1 MLHIRAQAAS
11 LFFLCGILILALQG
25 QRALAA
31 TEESIA
37 AFSKFVE
44 AGNYQDANFYLTNNL
59 IAPAEIDTSQLFF
72 SVVMKQFSNDLQKS
86 AGQIDVLY
94 KYLNEIQ
101 AIDLNRQV
109 NCGGGYNETSICL
122 FVNNMLTGA
131 DRNAINYFVER
142 GMNLNQRVPGIVPS
156 TVPLFLRLGT
166 KYSLDDV
173 NFFVSKGLVLGDELY
188 PISELASYR
197 DRYLYSDQLQMP
209 DNYLSLSDQNFLDLL
224 VVALGTRTDDDD
236 PHQSVRRKNLCD
248 FITYAAPSFTPSFDY
263 LLYILNSVN
272 DFRGANIGQMKR
284 YSNNFFQ
291 PFPPSCVSLIQSMAA
306 SHSHLDT
313 VISRFAGSEDV
324 DTARWLIS
332 IRNNLK

>member
-1 MLHIRAQAAS
+1 MFHIKVKTAS
-11 LFFLCGILILALQG
+11 LFFLCGVLMLALQG
-25 QRALAA
+25 QKATAA

-44 AGNYQDANFYLTNNL
+44 AGNYQDANFYLSSNL

-72 SVVMKQFSNDLQKS
+72 SVVMKRFSNDLQKN

-94 KYLNEIQ
+94 KYLSEI
-101 AIDLNRQV
+101 APIDLNRQMR
-109 NCGGGYNETSICL
+109 CGEYNEDSLCL
-122 FVNNMLTGA
+122 FVNNLLTGA
-131 DRNAINYFVER
+131 DRNAVNYFVER

-156 TVPLFLRLGT
+156 TVPLFLRLGVR
-166 KYSLDDV
+166 YSLDDI
-173 NFFVSKGLVLGDELY
+173 NFMVSKGLVLGDELY

-284 YSNNFFQ
+284 YSNNFYQ
-291 PFPPSCVSLIQSMAA
+291 PFPPSCVALIQSMAA

-313 VISRFAGSEDV
+313 VISRFAASEDV

-332 IRNNLK
+332 IRNNLN